1 MGDWEK
7 RLAEAR
13 EHEQWLLFADDWLGE
28 EFLKQEIDR
37 LREASVLI
45 DGRLASLEGML
56 YDIQSRRRRFAELDK
71 EIRDKSP
78 I

>member
-1 MGDWEK
+1 MGDWEQK
-7 RLAEAR
+7 LAEAR
-13 EHEQWLLFADDWLGE
+13 ELKQWLKFADDWLGE

-56 YDIQSRRRRFAELDK
+56 YDIQLRRRRLEQLTSTAPPL
-71 EIRDKSP
+71 
-78 I
+78 